1 MKKSHNEIVGVGID
15 LVDVE
20 RIEKAVS
27 TRKAFLK
34 RLYAEE
40 EIRLSNKGKFRFE
53 ELAGR
58 FAVKEAVLKVL
69 KTGWR
74 QGVKFNEIIVLN
86 ERSGAP
92 YVRLT
97 GRAREVA
104 DDLGIK
110 NIYISI
116 SHTKTLAVG
125 LAVATR

>member
-40 EIRLSNKGKFRFE
+40 EIKLSNKGKFRFE